1 MIDITELTY
10 RAIEY
15 DKGDPKRI
23 QHFIKVHS
31 FARLIGTGEKLSPQ
45 DMNILEAAAVLH
57 DIGIHNCE
65 KKYHSAAGKYQ
76 QTEGVPVA
84 GDILLR
90 MDVSERDIE
99 KICFLIA
106 HHHTYEGVNSVLWR
120 ILLEADLLVNAYE
133 DNMSEAA
140 VKTAAEKIFE
150 TESGKKLLN
159 ALFLGEKY
167 NLY

>member
-1 MIDITELTY
+1 MIDIAELTY

-15 DKGDPKRI
+15 DKGDPRRI

-31 FARLIGTGEKLSPQ
+31 FARLIGTSEKLTAE

-65 KKYHSAAGKYQ
+65 QKYRSTSGKYQ

-84 GDILLR
+84 RDILSD
-90 MDVSERDIE
+90 MKCSDNDTE

-106 HHHTYEGVNSVLWR
+106 RHHTYDGVNSVLWR
-120 ILLEADLLVNAYE
+120 ILLEADFLVNAYE

-140 VKTAAEKIFE
+140 VKTASEKIFG
-150 TESGKKLLN
+150 TASGKKLLN
-159 ALFLGEKY
+159 DLFLGEKY
-167 NLY
+167 NV

>member
-1 MIDITELTY
+1 MIDIAELTY

-31 FARLIGTGEKLSPQ
+31 FARLIGTSEKLADQ
-45 DMNILEAAAVLH
+45 DRNILEAAAVLH

-65 KKYHSAAGKYQ
+65 KKYNSTSGKYQ

-84 GDILLR
+84 RDILLC
-90 MDVSERDIE
+90 MGADEKAIE
-99 KICFLIA
+99 EICFLIS
-106 HHHTYEGVNSVLWR
+106 HHHTYDGVNSILWR
-120 ILLEADLLVNAYE
+120 ILLEADFLVNAYE
-133 DNMSEAA
+133 DNMSAEA
-140 VKTAAEKIFE
+140 VKIAAEKIFE

-159 ALFLGEKY
+159 DLFLGEKY
-167 NLY
+167 NV

>member
-1 MIDITELTY
+1 MIDIAELTY

-15 DKGDPKRI
+15 DKGDPRRI

-31 FARLIGTGEKLSPQ
+31 FARLIGTSEKLTAE
-45 DMNILEAAAVLH
+45 DMNMLEAAAVLH

-65 KKYHSAAGKYQ
+65 KKYRSTSGKYQ

-84 GDILLR
+84 RDILSH
-90 MDVSERDIE
+90 MNCSDDDIE

-106 HHHTYEGVNSVLWR
+106 HHHTYDGVDSVLWR
-120 ILLEADLLVNAYE
+120 ILLEADFLVNAYE

-140 VKTAAEKIFE
+140 IRTAAEKIFE

-159 ALFLGEKY
+159 DLFLGEKY
-167 NLY
+167 NV